1 MDSDDEFVMGTHV
14 ASEETLPSSP
24 GSAVG
29 ELAGAAGA
37 AGLAGG
43 AGAAGSADWLGLES
57 TDCDDDGNSCDVG
70 GGVVAAVAADVP
82 LAELVRP
89 RALAQYVGQ
98 RHLLDGVLANYV
110 RLGRLPSMVLHGPP
124 GVGKT
129 SLVAL
134 LARAAGYRLVELLA
148 TTATVDDLRRVLS
161 EALGAHPPVAVFV
174 DEVHRLTRTQ
184 QDFLLPYV
192 ELGLFSFVGATTA
205 DPRMRIRRAILLRC
219 HIFEMHPLLA
229 AELHRVVQ
237 RAVLHENVRRRVA
250 RGLRFM
256 RLSAA
261 AAAVVVRRSGGDVRA
276 AVNLVE
282 LVSASLSIATAD
294 TVYRR
299 GDHAPVAVS
308 EAHARRVVKAPPSL
322 RLRHHQN
329 LPLVVRWLRAMYH
342 APGVAP
348 RPRSALEDRVDASDD
363 DKPSVDPGVYAERAL
378 FYLNCLL
385 ERGELAVFLARQLLL
400 FTCLYPSTRQVSLV
414 EAVAVWKTVTSSSA
428 DARSVLANFTE
439 RAARALKRP
448 IRSPAS
454 DPVKRL
460 RAMKRFCRH
469 KPALLVGLRS
479 ELDWPAVTAR
489 SELDSELDSLAGAD
503 SGLNSPNAVP
513 AFPVEYTANVQ
524 HLM

>member
-24 GSAVG
+24 GSAAG
-29 ELAGAAGA
+29 EAGRQEEILGP
-37 AGLAGG
+37 
-43 AGAAGSADWLGLES
+43 GSASGADGPGLES
-57 TDCDDDGNSCDVG
+57 TDCDHDRDDGEGVG
-70 GGVVAAVAADVP
+70 GAAGAAANVP
-82 LAELVRP
+82 LAELIRP
-89 RALAQYVGQ
+89 RTLAQYIGQ
-98 RHLLDGVLANYV
+98 RHLLGGVLANYV

-161 EALGAHPPVAVFV
+161 EARGAHPPVAVFI

-184 QDFLLPYV
+184 QDFLLPYI

-219 HIFEMHPLLA
+219 HLFELHPLLA
-229 AELHRVVQ
+229 AEMHRVVQ

-256 RLSAA
+256 RLSGA
-261 AAAVVVRRSGGDVRA
+261 AAAVLVRRSGGDVRA

-308 EAHARRVVKAPPSL
+308 EAHVRRIVKASPSL
-322 RLRHHQN
+322 RLQHRHN
-329 LPLVVRWLRAMYH
+329 LPLVVGWLRAMYH

-348 RPRSALEDRVDASDD
+348 RPRSALEERVDASDD
-363 DKPSVDPGVYAERAL
+363 EKPNVEPGVYGARAL
-378 FYLNCLL
+378 FYMNCLL
-385 ERGELAVFLARQLLL
+385 ERGELAIFLARHLLL
-400 FTCLYPSTRQVSLV
+400 FTCLYPSSRQVSLV

-428 DARSVLANFTE
+428 DARRVLADFTE
-439 RAARALKRP
+439 RAACALKRP

-460 RAMKRFCRH
+460 RAVKRFCRGNL
-469 KPALLVGLRS
+469 PVGPGS
-479 ELDWPAVTAR
+479 ELDWPAVTAPSPDSGR
-489 SELDSELDSLAGAD
+489 SELDSEPDSLAA
-503 SGLNSPNAVP
+503 P
-513 AFPVEYTANVQ
+513 AFPVEYTAHVQ